1 MTPDYMDENE
11 FRDWL
16 TPYTDADAFIE
27 ALLHHEPS
35 FRVNTLKISN
45 GAFDSISKLK
55 CARCGWY
62 GDARILEENIQ
73 LGNTFE
79 YFLGYLHPQSLSSM
93 IPPLVL
99 GPEENDYVL
108 DICASPG
115 SKTTQI
121 AAMMRNTGT
130 LVANDLPE
138 REMALVPNIARLG
151 VVNVIVTNK
160 DAKEYPLKNE
170 FNRVLIDAP
179 CSSLGSSLNAS
190 RRFSGEAAKKISGVQ
205 KRIIVRAFDALADGG
220 VLVYSVC
227 TLAPQECEE
236 VVQFLLEKRGGS
248 AVEKI
253 LLDIPH
259 ESGLAEYGDGIS
271 KTWRVYPQQIKSE
284 GFYIAKIRKVQ
295 A

>member
-1 MTPDYMDENE
+1 MDTNE

-16 TPYTDADAFIE
+16 TSYTDADAFIE

-45 GAFDSISKLK
+45 GVFDSISNLK
-55 CARCGWY
+55 CTKCSWY
-62 GDARILEENIQ
+62 WDARILEESIQ

-99 GPEENDYVL
+99 EPEENDYIL

-121 AAMMRNTGT
+121 AAMMKNTGT

-151 VVNVIVTNK
+151 VVNVIATNK

-170 FNRVLIDAP
+170 FNRVLVDAP

-190 RRFSGEAAKKISGVQ
+190 RRFSVEAAKKISGVQ
-205 KRIIVRAFDALADGG
+205 KRIILRAFDALADGG

-236 VVQFLLEKRGGS
+236 VVQFLLEKRHES

-259 ESGLAEYGDGIS
+259 ENGLAEYGGEIS

-295 A
+295 T

>member
-1 MTPDYMDENE
+1 MTPGHMDENE

-16 TPYTDADAFIE
+16 TPYADADAFIE

-35 FRVNTLKISN
+35 FRVNTLKIGN
-45 GAFDSISKLK
+45 DTFDSVSRLR

-62 GDARILEENIQ
+62 RDARILKEKIQ

-99 GPEENDYVL
+99 APEENDHVL

-121 AAMMRNTGT
+121 AAMMKNTGT

-160 DAKEYPLKNE
+160 DAKGYPLKNE
-170 FNRVLIDAP
+170 FNKVLVDAP

-190 RRFSGEAAKKISGVQ
+190 RRFSEEVAKKISGVQ
-205 KRIIVRAFDALADGG
+205 KKIILRAFDALVDGG

-236 VVQFLLEKRGGS
+236 VVHFLLEKRS
-248 AVEKI
+248 EAAVEKM

-259 ESGLAEYGDGIS
+259 ENGLAEYGDEIN
-271 KTWRVYPQQIKSE
+271 KTWRIYPQQIKSE
-284 GFYIAKIRKVQ
+284 GFYIARIRKVQ